1 MEIAPS
7 RSPECSAATL
17 PPMSALPEPNLD
29 DAEDRALVAAIR
41 RGDSSAWGLLAKRYQ
56 HRLYSIC
63 VRMVNNREWAND
75 LTQEAFVKVIQGFE
89 TFDDKARLSTW
100 MIRVTMNTC
109 LSALR
114 AQRVRKTARLEAVH
128 DARAPGTVPRDSDW
142 EPSGRSRV
150 EHSEERQRLL
160 AALDSIDPEQ
170 RAILVLRDGRDLD
183 YDQIA
188 VTLNIPVGTV
198 KSRLFRAR
206 AALREK
212 VEELGRFPA
221 ETDEGT
227 DTRERGS
234 GPGSR

>member
-1 MEIAPS
+1 
-7 RSPECSAATL
+7 
-17 PPMSALPEPNLD
+17 MSQGPPEPNLD
-29 DAEDRALVAAIR
+29 DAEDRAIVAAIR
-41 RGDSSAWGLLAKRYQ
+41 RGDSAAWSTLARRYQ

-75 LTQEAFVKVIQGFE
+75 LTQEAFVKVMQGFR

-114 AQRVRKTARLEAVH
+114 AQKVRKTARLEAVH
-128 DARAPGTVPRDSDW
+128 DGRAPGTVSREADW

-150 EHSEERQRLL
+150 EHGEERQRLL
-160 AALDSIDPEQ
+160 EALDSIDPEQ

-183 YDQIA
+183 YEQIA
-188 VTLNIPVGTV
+188 EMLDIPVGTV

-212 VEELGRFPA
+212 IEALGHTPA
-221 ETDEGT
+221 AAKQTEG
-227 DTRERGS
+227 
-234 GPGSR
+234 P

>member
-1 MEIAPS
+1 MPG
-7 RSPECSAATL
+7 PT
-17 PPMSALPEPNLD
+17 EPNLD
-29 DAEDRALVAAIR
+29 DTEDRALVAAIR
-41 RGDSSAWGLLAKRYQ
+41 RGESSAWATLAKRYQ

-63 VRMVNNREWAND
+63 VRMVNNRDWAND
-75 LTQEAFVKVIQGFE
+75 LTQEAFVKVMQGFN

-114 AQRVRKTARLEAVH
+114 AQKVRKTARLEAVH
-128 DARAPGTVPRDSDW
+128 DHRAPGTVPRDADW
-142 EPSGRSRV
+142 EPSGRLRV
-150 EHSEERQRLL
+150 EHDEERSRLL
-160 AALDSIDPEQ
+160 EALDSMDPEQ

-188 VTLNIPVGTV
+188 ATLNIPVGTV

-212 VEELGRFPA
+212 VEALGKAPA
-221 ETDEGT
+221 DTDDGT
-227 DTRERGS
+227 DARERDTGPDSEGEGS
-234 GPGSR
+234 DELRLKD

>member
-1 MEIAPS
+1 MA
-7 RSPECSAATL
+7 RGACRATARVPIL
-17 PPMSALPEPNLD
+17 PPVALPPLEPNLE
-29 DAEDRALVAAIR
+29 DAEDREIVAAIR
-41 RGDSSAWGLLAKRYQ
+41 RGDSAAWSLLAKRYQ

-75 LTQEAFVKVIQGFE
+75 LTQEAFVKVMQGFD
-89 TFDDKARLSTW
+89 TFDEKARLSTW

-114 AQRVRKTARLEAVH
+114 AKKVRRTARLEAVH
-128 DARAPGTVPRDSDW
+128 DARAPGTVPRDADW
-142 EPSGRSRV
+142 EPSGHSRV
-150 EHSEERQRLL
+150 EHDEERRRLL

-170 RAILVLRDGRDLD
+170 RAILVLRDGRGMD

-188 VTLNIPVGTV
+188 VTLGIPVGTV

-212 VEELGRFPA
+212 VEQPGRGA
-221 ETDEGT
+221 EDGDGEGIGAG
-227 DTRERGS
+227 D
-234 GPGSR
+234 